1 MMGFYATALS
11 AQELPPDNILR
22 LDSQFLIEL
31 GIQLVNITV
40 LVVVLYL
47 VLYKPMRRF
56 MDARDQRIK
65 TRLEN
70 AAQEEGRATQLREE
84 YAQRLRDIN
93 IEREEILKKS
103 RELGVKRTDEIISE
117 ARKEAASIY
126 RRSMEELRMEQQN
139 QRDDMKHAII
149 DISTRMAGRFVQLSL
164 DEETQDAYVEKALEH
179 LEEDLW
185 YES

>member
-1 MMGFYATALS
+1 MLS
-11 AQELPPDNILR
+11 AQELPQSSILR
-22 LDSQFLIEL
+22 LDAQFLVEL
-31 GIQLVNITV
+31 GIQTVNIIV
-40 LVVVLYL
+40 LVAVLYL

-65 TRLEN
+65 TRIEN
-70 AAQEEGRATQLREE
+70 AAQEEARATQLREE
-84 YAQRLRDIN
+84 YAKKLREIDV
-93 IEREEILKKS
+93 EREEILKKS
-103 RELGVKRTDEIISE
+103 REIGIKRTDDIISE

-126 RRSMEELRMEQQN
+126 RRSMEDLRMEQQN

-149 DISTRMAGRFVQLSL
+149 DISTRLAGRFVQVSL

-179 LEEDLW
+179 FEEDLW

>member
-1 MMGFYATALS
+1 MTGVYAASLS
-11 AQELPPDNILR
+11 AGALPQESILR
-22 LDSQFLIEL
+22 LDTQFLVEL
-31 GIQLVNITV
+31 GVQLFNITALV
-40 LVVVLYL
+40 LFLYL
-47 VLYKPMRRF
+47 FLYKPMRRF

-70 AAQEEGRATQLREE
+70 AAQEGARAGQLREE
-84 YAQRLRDIN
+84 YAQKLREIDV
-93 IEREEILKKS
+93 EREEILRKS
-103 RELGVKRTDEIISE
+103 RELGVKRTDELISE

-126 RRSMEELRMEQQN
+126 RRSMEELRMEQQS
-139 QRDDMKHAII
+139 QRDHMKHAII

-164 DEETQDAYVEKALEH
+164 DEATQDAYVEKALEH

>member
-1 MMGFYATALS
+1 MGVYTTMLS
-11 AQELPPDNILR
+11 AQELPQESILR

-31 GIQLVNITV
+31 GAQMINILV

-47 VLYKPMRRF
+47 ALYKPMRRF

-70 AAQEEGRATQLREE
+70 AAQEEARATKLREE
-84 YAQRLRDIN
+84 YAQKLREIDV
-93 IEREEILKKS
+93 EREDILKKS

-117 ARKEAASIY
+117 ARKEAANIY